1 MADNARALVDDI
13 LGRKMTREIWS
24 GNYDRVLPV
33 SVQEFALSS
42 ILPAVFYMFRFGQR
56 RGIGNFL
63 KTFGDK
69 SGSPSQIRR
78 SANIERIAK
87 RLSHTEG
94 LDGFNSE
101 PEKAILG
108 DLLLCF
114 CLENVK
120 HGLGRDQ
127 QIQRV
132 APAHYMA
139 SWIDLPQSV
148 ANLRYVPE
156 MIVAMLAD
164 QKKGD
169 FVGLSKNKKRTWFP
183 VGKNYEDNVLLNAF
197 SQGVIRHGEFSGD
210 LASERFNEENDFNW
224 IGPTIDDPTRP
235 AT

>member
-1 MADNARALVDDI
+1 MADNARTLVDDI

-24 GNYDRVLPV
+24 GNYDKVLPV
-33 SVQEFALSS
+33 SVQDFALSS

-78 SANIERIAK
+78 SVNIERIAE
-87 RLSHTEG
+87 RLSHIEE
-94 LDGFNSE
+94 LDGFNCE

-127 QIQRV
+127 QI
-132 APAHYMA
+132 PARCTSPLY
-139 SWIDLPQSV
+139 
-148 ANLRYVPE
+148 
-156 MIVAMLAD
+156 
-164 QKKGD
+164 
-169 FVGLSKNKKRTWFP
+169 
-183 VGKNYEDNVLLNAF
+183 
-197 SQGVIRHGEFSGD
+197 GELD
-210 LASERFNEENDFNW
+210 
-224 IGPTIDDPTRP
+224 
-235 AT
+235 